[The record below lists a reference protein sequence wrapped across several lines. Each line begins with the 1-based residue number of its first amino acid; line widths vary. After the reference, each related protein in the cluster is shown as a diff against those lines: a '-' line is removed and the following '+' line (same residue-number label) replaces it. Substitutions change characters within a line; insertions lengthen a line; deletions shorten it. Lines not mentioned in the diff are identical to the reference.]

1 MMQLH
6 NDTVQGDLNDAS
18 DLLNPIDVC
27 KKRAE
32 AGFKSGMGK
41 IFIDIAALNPIID
54 IQWLLNNQ

>member
-27 KKRAE
+27 KNRAE
-32 AGFKSGMGK
+32 DGFKSGMGK

-54 IQWLLNNQ
+54 IQ